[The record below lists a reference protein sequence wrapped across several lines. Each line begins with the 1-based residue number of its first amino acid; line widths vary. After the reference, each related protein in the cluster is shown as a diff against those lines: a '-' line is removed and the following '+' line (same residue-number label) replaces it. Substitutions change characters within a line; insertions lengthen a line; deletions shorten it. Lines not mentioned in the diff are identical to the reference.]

1 MARPKDGA
9 SAGSNVPSTSRPA
22 GDSRPAGGRASDK
35 PTVERRGGDDVPN
48 PVWFKPIMF
57 GLMLLGLAWIIV
69 FYVSG
74 ATLPIQQLGDGN
86 ILVGFGILF
95 LGFLMTTRWR

>member
-1 MARPKDGA
+1 MARADDRAK
-9 SAGSNVPSTSRPA
+9 SLVTSEK
-22 GDSRPAGGRASDK
+22 SVTEK
-35 PTVERRGGDDVPN
+35 RGGDDAPN
-48 PVWFKPIMF
+48 AVWFKPIMF

-74 ATLPIQQLGDGN
+74 TTLPIASLGDGN

-95 LGFLMTTRWR
+95 IGFLMTTRWR

>member
-1 MARPKDGA
+1 MARSNDRSKSVAATPIGGA
-9 SAGSNVPSTSRPA
+9 DQRPEKRA
-22 GDSRPAGGRASDK
+22 GDDA
-35 PTVERRGGDDVPN
+35 PN

-57 GLMLLGLAWIIV
+57 GLMLVGLAWIIV

-74 ATLPIQQLGDGN
+74 TTLPIQQLGDGN

>member
-1 MARPKDGA
+1 MARSNDRSKSVATTQNGA
-9 SAGSNVPSTSRPA
+9 TEKRTEKRS
-22 GDSRPAGGRASDK
+22 
-35 PTVERRGGDDVPN
+35 GDDAPN

-57 GLMLLGLAWIIV
+57 GLMLVGLAWIIV

-74 ATLPIQQLGDGN
+74 TTLPIEQLGDGN

>member
-1 MARPKDGA
+1 MASSNERPKSDATANDRQA
-9 SAGSNVPSTSRPA
+9 ST
-22 GDSRPAGGRASDK
+22 
-35 PTVERRGGDDVPN
+35 RGGDDAPN

-57 GLMLLGLAWIIV
+57 GLMLLGLLWIIV

-74 ATLPIQQLGDGN
+74 SVLPIAQLGQGN

-95 LGFLMTTRWR
+95 IGFMMTTRWR

>member
-1 MARPKDGA
+1 MAR
-9 SAGSNVPSTSRPA
+9 SNERAKTVATPSTS
-22 GDSRPAGGRASDK
+22 GIDK
-35 PTVERRGGDDVPN
+35 TGAEKRGGDDAPN

-57 GLMLLGLAWIIV
+57 GLMLVGLAWIIV

-74 ATLPIQQLGDGN
+74 TALPIEQLGDGN

>member
-1 MARPKDGA
+1 MAR
-9 SAGSNVPSTSRPA
+9 SNSRT
-22 GDSRPAGGRASDK
+22 K
-35 PTVERRGGDDVPN
+35 PDRSEGIRGGDDVPN
-48 PVWFKPIMF
+48 PIWFKPIMF
-57 GLMLLGLAWIIV
+57 GLMVIGLAWIIV

-74 ATLPIQQLGDGN
+74 SLQLPVPQFGSWN

>member
-1 MARPKDGA
+1 MARTK
-9 SAGSNVPSTSRPA
+9 SQKTTERPQA
-22 GDSRPAGGRASDK
+22 ARPGEKG
-35 PTVERRGGDDVPN
+35 PN

-57 GLMLLGLAWIIV
+57 GLMLIGLAWIIV
-69 FYVSG
+69 YYVSQS
-74 ATLPIQQLGDGN
+74 ALPIANLGDAN

>member
-1 MARPKDGA
+1 MARSNSRTKPA
-9 SAGSNVPSTSRPA
+9 SPDET
-22 GDSRPAGGRASDK
+22 
-35 PTVERRGGDDVPN
+35 RGGDDAPN

-57 GLMLLGLAWIIV
+57 GLMLIGLAWIIV

-74 ATLPIQQLGDGN
+74 AQQLPIPGLGDWN
-86 ILVGFGILF
+86 ILIGFGILF

>member
-1 MARPKDGA
+1 MASSNERPKSDA
-9 SAGSNVPSTSRPA
+9 TANDRPA
-22 GDSRPAGGRASDK
+22 S
-35 PTVERRGGDDVPN
+35 TRGGDDAPN

-57 GLMLLGLAWIIV
+57 GLMLLGLLWIIV

-74 ATLPIQQLGDGN
+74 SVLPIAQLGQGN

-95 LGFLMTTRWR
+95 IGFMMTTRWR

>member
-1 MARPKDGA
+1 MAKSGTNSKP
-9 SAGSNVPSTSRPA
+9 VLSTDTRS
-22 GDSRPAGGRASDK
+22 G
-35 PTVERRGGDDVPN
+35 ENVPN

-69 FYVSG
+69 YYVSG
-74 ATLPIQQLGDGN
+74 STLPVPTLEGWN

-95 LGFLMTTRWR
+95 VGFLMTTRWR